1 VLHRH
6 EEGLEERPVVLRR
19 EELPH
24 AVEELVDQAFLLLL
38 GRRLRE
44 VQGDRVIQTLVLLS
58 GLVRKRLEDRLFLQL
73 VERGRERDLVL
84 DVDVGERAFAL

>member
-24 AVEELVDQAFLLLL
+24 AAEELVDQAFLLLL

-44 VQGDRVIQTLVLLS
+44 AQGDRVIQANVLLA

-73 VERGRERDLVL
+73 VERGRERGLVL